1 MPPVSLSLVHWLW
14 VEDKNPVGKRDRQ
27 TAADWFA
34 VLGTSMN
41 FRAAVERT
49 CRLAHC
55 LATQTEYIIIYYSN
69 SHESGNRHGMLSA
82 TLKRMKHNKM
92 ACTTEPVLIYGIKD

>member
-14 VEDKNPVGKRDRQ
+14 VENENPVGKKRDRQ

-34 VLGTSMN
+34 VLDTSMN

-49 CRLAHC
+49 CRLAHSNR
-55 LATQTEYIIIYYSN
+55 IYYN
-69 SHESGNRHGMLSA
+69 ILQ
-82 TLKRMKHNKM
+82 
-92 ACTTEPVLIYGIKD
+92 